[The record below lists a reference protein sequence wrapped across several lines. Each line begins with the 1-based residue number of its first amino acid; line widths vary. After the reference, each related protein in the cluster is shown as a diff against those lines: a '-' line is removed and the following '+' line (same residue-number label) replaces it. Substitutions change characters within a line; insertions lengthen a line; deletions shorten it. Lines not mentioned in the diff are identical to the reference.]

1 MGITSRGRRSALMA
15 GFAAAAVL
23 AGAAGCGGGDD
34 EASGD
39 GTITLT
45 VDVFGQF
52 GYEELYQEYM
62 ASHPNIKIVER
73 GTGANLDE
81 YSPRLTQWLAAG
93 KGAGDVVAIEE
104 GLLVEY
110 KANPG
115 NFVNLLDH
123 GAADLK
129 PNFMEWK
136 WNQGLTADGKQL
148 LGLGTDVGGMAMC
161 YRKDLFEKAGLP
173 TERDAVSK
181 LWPTWADYVKVG
193 EQFKAKNT
201 GAAFLDAA
209 TNTFNTI
216 VLQTA
221 GDAGG
226 YTYYDTGNKLVVD
239 SNPAVKQA
247 WDTTMDIIDSGLSGK
262 YGAWSDE
269 WVAAFKQAKFATIAC
284 PAWMT
289 GVIEG
294 NAGADASGKWDIA
307 SVPGN
312 GGNWGGSF
320 LAVPKQ
326 GKHQKEAAEL
336 AKFLTSPQGQIGAFK
351 AKGPLPSSP
360 QALDDP
366 AIAQATNA
374 YFSNAP
380 TGQIFAA
387 GAKSLKPVY
396 MGPRNQAVRTEVE
409 NAVRTVEL
417 GQRNPAQ
424 GWTDAVA
431 NAKKAADK

>member
-1 MGITSRGRRSALMA
+1 MVTFTRRRL
-15 GFAAAAVL
+15 AAVAL
-23 AGAAGCGGGDD
+23 VATTALLGATACGGGDD
-34 EASGD
+34 EAAAG
-39 GTITLT
+39 GPVTLT

-52 GYEELYQEYM
+52 GYEQLYKEYM
-62 ASHPNIKIVER
+62 AAHPDVKIVER
-73 GTGANLDE
+73 GTGSNLDE
-81 YSPRLTQWLAAG
+81 YSPKLTQWLAAG
-93 KGAGDVVAIEE
+93 KGAGDIVAIEE

-110 KANPG
+110 KANPQ

-129 PNFMEWK
+129 GNFLDWK

-148 LGLGTDVGGMAMC
+148 IGLGTDVGGMAMC
-161 YRKDLFEKAGLP
+161 YRKDLFAKAGLP
-173 TERDAVSK
+173 TDREAVSK
-181 LWPTWADYVKVG
+181 LWPTWADYIRVG

-201 GAAFLDAA
+201 GASFLDAA

-216 VLQTA
+216 LLQTA
-221 GDAGG
+221 GNTTG
-226 YTYYDTGNKLVVD
+226 YSYYDTSDKLVVD
-239 SNPAVKQA
+239 SNPAVRQA
-247 WDTTMDIIDSGLSGK
+247 YDTTMDIIDSGLSGR
-262 YGAWSDE
+262 YGSWSEE
-269 WVAAFKQAKFATIAC
+269 WVSAFKQSKFATIAC

-294 NAGADASGKWDIA
+294 NAGAGAKGKWDIA
-307 SVPGN
+307 QVPGN

-326 GKHQKEAAEL
+326 SKHQAEAIEL
-336 AKFLTSPQGQIGAFK
+336 AKFLTSAKGQIGAFK

-360 QALDDP
+360 QALADP
-366 AIAQATNA
+366 AIVDSTNA
-374 YFSNAP
+374 YFSAAP
-380 TGQIFAA
+380 VGRIFAE

-396 MGPRNQAVRTEVE
+396 MGPKNQAVRTEVE

-417 GQRNPAQ
+417 GKRSPQQ

-431 NAKKAADK
+431 NAEKAAAK

>member
-1 MGITSRGRRSALMA
+1 MLTFTRRRL
-15 GFAAAAVL
+15 AAV
-23 AGAAGCGGGDD
+23 AVVAATALLGTTACGGGDD
-34 EASGD
+34 AAAD
-39 GTITLT
+39 GPITLT

-52 GYEELYQEYM
+52 GYADLYQEYM
-62 ASHPNIKIVER
+62 ASHPGVKIVER
-73 GTGANLDE
+73 GTGGNLDE
-81 YSPRLTQWLAAG
+81 YSPKLTQWLAAG

-110 KANPG
+110 KANPQ

-129 PNFMEWK
+129 GNFLDWK

-148 LGLGTDVGGMAMC
+148 IGLGTDVGGMAMC
-161 YRKDLFEKAGLP
+161 YRTDLFAKAGLP
-173 TERDAVSK
+173 TDREAVSK
-181 LWPTWADYVKVG
+181 LWPTWQDYIKVG
-193 EQFKAKNT
+193 EQFTAKKT
-201 GAAFLDAA
+201 GASFLDAA

-216 VLQTA
+216 LLQTA
-221 GDAGG
+221 GNSSG
-226 YTYYDTGNKLVVD
+226 YSYYDTNNNLVVG

-247 WDTTMDIIDSGLSGK
+247 YDTTMDIIDSGLSGK
-262 YGAWSDE
+262 YGSWSEE
-269 WVAAFKQAKFATIAC
+269 WVSAFKQSKFATIAC

-294 NAGADASGKWDIA
+294 NAGAGAKGKWDIA
-307 SVPGN
+307 QIPGN

-326 GKHQKEAAEL
+326 SKHQAEAIEL
-336 AKFLTSPQGQIGAFK
+336 AKFLTSAKGQIGAFK

-360 QALDDP
+360 QALEDP
-366 AIAQATNA
+366 AIIDSKNA
-374 YFSNAP
+374 YFSEAP
-380 TGQIFAA
+380 VGKIFAE

-396 MGPRNQAVRTEVE
+396 MGPKNQAVRTEVE
-409 NAVRTVEL
+409 NAVRSVEL
-417 GQRNPAQ
+417 GKRSPEQ

-431 NAKKAADK
+431 NAEKAAAK

>member
-1 MGITSRGRRSALMA
+1 MVTFTRRRL
-15 GFAAAAVL
+15 AAVAL
-23 AGAAGCGGGDD
+23 VATTALLGATACGGADD
-34 EASGD
+34 EAAAD
-39 GTITLT
+39 GPVTLT

-52 GYEELYQEYM
+52 GYEELYKEYM
-62 ASHPNIKIVER
+62 ASHPNVKIVER
-73 GTGANLDE
+73 GTGSNLDE
-81 YSPRLTQWLAAG
+81 YSPKLTQWLAAG
-93 KGAGDVVAIEE
+93 KGAGDIVAIEE

-110 KANPG
+110 KANPQ

-129 PNFMEWK
+129 GNFLDWK

-148 LGLGTDVGGMAMC
+148 IGLGTDVGGMAMC
-161 YRKDLFEKAGLP
+161 YRKDLFAKAGLP
-173 TERDAVSK
+173 TDREAVSK
-181 LWPTWADYVKVG
+181 LWPTWADYIKVG

-201 GAAFLDAA
+201 GASFLDAA

-216 VLQTA
+216 LLQTA
-221 GDAGG
+221 GNTTG
-226 YTYYDTGNKLVVD
+226 YSYYDTSNNLVVD

-247 WDTTMDIIDSGLSGK
+247 YDTTMDIIDSGLSGK
-262 YGAWSDE
+262 YGSWSEE
-269 WVAAFKQAKFATIAC
+269 WVSAFKQSKFATIAC

-294 NAGADASGKWDIA
+294 NAGPGAKGKWDIA
-307 SVPGN
+307 QVPGN

-326 GKHQKEAAEL
+326 GKHQAEAIEL
-336 AKFLTSPQGQIGAFK
+336 AKFLTSAKGQIGAFK

-360 QALDDP
+360 QALADL
-366 AIAQATNA
+366 AIVDSTNA
-374 YFSNAP
+374 YFSAAP
-380 TGQIFAA
+380 VGKIFAE

-396 MGPRNQAVRTEVE
+396 MGPKNQAVRTEVE

-417 GQRNPAQ
+417 GKRSPEQ
-424 GWTDAVA
+424 GWTDAVG
-431 NAKKAADK
+431 NAKKAAAK

>member
-1 MGITSRGRRSALMA
+1 MGAFSRRRLAAVALVAASALL
-15 GFAAAAVL
+15 VST
-23 AGAAGCGGGDD
+23 GCGGDD
-34 EASGD
+34 AADD

-52 GYEELYQEYM
+52 GYEQLYQEYM
-62 ASHPNIKIVER
+62 ASHPGVKIVER
-73 GTGANLDE
+73 GTGGNLDE
-81 YSPRLTQWLAAG
+81 YSPKLTQWLAAG

-123 GAADLK
+123 GAAELK
-129 PNFMEWK
+129 GNFLDWK
-136 WNQGLTADGKQL
+136 WNGGLTADGKQL
-148 LGLGTDVGGMAMC
+148 IGLGTDVGGMAMC
-161 YRKDLFEKAGLP
+161 YRKDLFAKAGLP
-173 TERDAVSK
+173 TDREAVAK
-181 LWPTWADYVKVG
+181 LWPTWQDYIRVG
-193 EQFKAKNT
+193 EQFTAKKT

-216 VLQTA
+216 LLQTA
-221 GDAGG
+221 GNAQG
-226 YTYYDTGNKLVVD
+226 YSYYDTSDNLVVD
-239 SNPAVKQA
+239 SNPAVRQA

-262 YGAWSDE
+262 YGAWSEE
-269 WVAAFKQAKFATIAC
+269 WVSAFKQAKFATIAC

-294 NAGADASGKWDIA
+294 NAGAAASGKWDIA
-307 SVPGN
+307 QVPGN
-312 GGNWGGSF
+312 GGNWGGSY

-326 GKHQKEAAEL
+326 SKHQAEAIEL
-336 AKFLTSPQGQIGAFK
+336 AKFLTSAKGQIGAFK

-360 QALDDP
+360 QALADP
-366 AIAQATNA
+366 AITGATNA
-374 YFSNAP
+374 YFSGAP
-380 TGQIFAA
+380 VGQIFAA
-387 GAKSLKPVY
+387 GAKNLKPVY
-396 MGPRNQAVRTEVE
+396 MGPKNQAVRTEVE

-417 GQRNPAQ
+417 GQRNPDQ

-431 NAKKAADK
+431 NAKKAAAK

>member
-1 MGITSRGRRSALMA
+1 MGVTPRRRVV
-15 GFAAAAVL
+15 AAAAAL
-23 AGAAGCGGGDD
+23 AALTAVAACGGA
-34 EASGD
+34 EETSAD
-39 GTITLT
+39 GKITLT

-52 GYEELYQEYM
+52 GYDELYKQYM
-62 ASHPNIKIVER
+62 DSHPNVKIVER
-73 GTGANLDE
+73 GTGGNLDE
-81 YSPRLTQWLAAG
+81 YSPKLTQWLASG
-93 KGAGDVVAIEE
+93 KGAGDIVAIEE

-110 KANPG
+110 KANPK

-129 PNFMEWK
+129 GNFMEWK
-136 WNQGLTADGKQL
+136 WNQALTADGKQL
-148 LGLGTDVGGMAMC
+148 IGLGTDVGGMAMC
-161 YRKDLFEKAGLP
+161 YRKDLFAKAGLP
-173 TERDAVSK
+173 TDRAEVSK
-181 LWPTWADYVKVG
+181 LWPTWQEYIKVG
-193 EQFKAKNT
+193 ERFKAANT

-221 GDAGG
+221 GNSTG
-226 YTYYDTGNKLVVD
+226 YHYYDTSDKLVVD
-239 SNPAVKQA
+239 SNPAVRQA
-247 WDTTMDIIDSGLSGK
+247 WDITMDVIDSGLSGK
-262 YGAWSDE
+262 YGAWSEE

-284 PAWMT
+284 PAWLT
-289 GVIEG
+289 GVIEQ
-294 NAGADASGKWDIA
+294 NAGPAAKGKWDIA

-320 LAVPKQ
+320 LAVPRQ
-326 GKHQKEAAEL
+326 SKHQAEAIEL
-336 AKFLTSPQGQIGAFK
+336 AKFLTNPQGQIGAFK

-366 AIAQATNA
+366 AIKDATNP
-374 YFSNAP
+374 YFSDAP
-380 TGQIFAA
+380 VGQIFGA

-417 GQRNPAQ
+417 GQRTPDK
-424 GWTDAVA
+424 GWQDATA

>member
-1 MGITSRGRRSALMA
+1 MLTFTRRRLVAVAVVAATALLGTTA
-15 GFAAAAVL
+15 
-23 AGAAGCGGGDD
+23 CGGGDD
-34 EASGD
+34 AAAD
-39 GTITLT
+39 GPITLT

-52 GYEELYQEYM
+52 GYADLYQEYM
-62 ASHPNIKIVER
+62 ASHPGVKIVER
-73 GTGANLDE
+73 GTGGNLDE
-81 YSPRLTQWLAAG
+81 YSPKLTQWLAAG

-110 KANPG
+110 KANPQ

-129 PNFMEWK
+129 GNFLDWK

-148 LGLGTDVGGMAMC
+148 IGLGTDVGGMAMC
-161 YRKDLFEKAGLP
+161 YRTDLFAKAGLP
-173 TERDAVSK
+173 TDREAVSK
-181 LWPTWADYVKVG
+181 LWPTWQDYIKVG
-193 EQFKAKNT
+193 EQFTAKKT
-201 GAAFLDAA
+201 GASFLDAA

-216 VLQTA
+216 LLQTA
-221 GDAGG
+221 GNSSG
-226 YTYYDTGNKLVVD
+226 YSYYDTGNNLVVG

-247 WDTTMDIIDSGLSGK
+247 YDTTMDIIDSGLSGK
-262 YGAWSDE
+262 YGSWSEE
-269 WVAAFKQAKFATIAC
+269 WVSAFKQSKFATIAC

-294 NAGADASGKWDIA
+294 NAGAGAKGKWDIA
-307 SVPGN
+307 QIPGN

-326 GKHQKEAAEL
+326 SKHQAEAIEL
-336 AKFLTSPQGQIGAFK
+336 AKFLTSAKGQIGAFK

-360 QALDDP
+360 QALEDP
-366 AIAQATNA
+366 AIIDSKNA
-374 YFSNAP
+374 YFSEAP
-380 TGQIFAA
+380 VGKIFAE

-396 MGPRNQAVRTEVE
+396 MGPKNQAVRTEVE
-409 NAVRTVEL
+409 NAVRSVEL
-417 GQRNPAQ
+417 GKRSPEQ

-431 NAKKAADK
+431 NAEKAAAK

>member
-1 MGITSRGRRSALMA
+1 MGLFARRRMATVAVVAATAL
-15 GFAAAAVL
+15 L
-23 AGAAGCGGGDD
+23 TTAGCGGD
-34 EASGD
+34 EPAAD
-39 GTITLT
+39 GPVTLT

-52 GYEELYQEYM
+52 GYEQLYQEYM
-62 ASHPNIKIVER
+62 ASHPGVKIVER
-73 GTGANLDE
+73 GTGGNLDE
-81 YSPRLTQWLAAG
+81 YSPKLTQWLAAG

-110 KANPG
+110 KANPQ

-129 PNFMEWK
+129 GNFLEWK
-136 WNQGLTADGKQL
+136 WNGGMTADGKQL
-148 LGLGTDVGGMAMC
+148 IGLGTDVGGMAIC
-161 YRKDLFEKAGLP
+161 YRTDLFAKAGLP

-181 LWPTWADYVKVG
+181 LWPTWQDYVKVG
-193 EQFKAKNT
+193 EKFKAANT
-201 GAAFLDAA
+201 GASFLDAA

-216 VLQTA
+216 LLQSA
-221 GDAGG
+221 GNAQG
-226 YTYYDTGNKLVVD
+226 YSYYDTSDNLVVD
-239 SNPAVKQA
+239 SNPAVRQA
-247 WDTTMDIIDSGLSGK
+247 YDTTMDIIDSGLSGK
-262 YGAWSDE
+262 YGAWSEE
-269 WVAAFKQAKFATIAC
+269 WVSAFKQAKFATIAC

-294 NAGADASGKWDIA
+294 NAGPAAKGKWDIA
-307 SVPGN
+307 QVPGN
-312 GGNWGGSF
+312 GGNWGGSY

-326 GKHQKEAAEL
+326 GKHQAEAIEL
-336 AKFLTSPQGQIGAFK
+336 AKFLTSAKGQIGAFK

-366 AIAQATNA
+366 AIASATNP
-374 YFSNAP
+374 YFSAAP
-380 TGQIFAA
+380 VGKIFAA

-396 MGPRNQAVRTEVE
+396 MGPKNQAVRTEVE

-424 GWTDAVA
+424 GWTDAVT
-431 NAKKAADK
+431 NAKKAAAK

>member
-1 MGITSRGRRSALMA
+1 MLTFTRRRL
-15 GFAAAAVL
+15 AAV
-23 AGAAGCGGGDD
+23 AVVAATALLGTTACGGGDD
-34 EASGD
+34 AAAD
-39 GTITLT
+39 GPITLT

-52 GYEELYQEYM
+52 GYADLYQEYM
-62 ASHPNIKIVER
+62 AANPGVKIVER
-73 GTGANLDE
+73 GTGGNLDE
-81 YSPRLTQWLAAG
+81 YSPKLTQWLAAG

-110 KANPG
+110 KANPQ

-129 PNFMEWK
+129 GNFLDWK

-148 LGLGTDVGGMAMC
+148 IGLGTDVGGMAMC
-161 YRKDLFEKAGLP
+161 YRKDLFAKAGLP
-173 TERDAVSK
+173 TDREAVSK
-181 LWPTWADYVKVG
+181 LWPTWQDYIKVG
-193 EQFKAKNT
+193 EQFTAKKT
-201 GAAFLDAA
+201 GASFLDAA

-216 VLQTA
+216 LLQTA
-221 GDAGG
+221 GNSSG
-226 YTYYDTGNKLVVD
+226 YSYYDTSNNLVVG

-247 WDTTMDIIDSGLSGK
+247 YDTTMDIIDSGLSGK
-262 YGAWSDE
+262 YGSWSEE
-269 WVAAFKQAKFATIAC
+269 WVSAFKQSKFATIAC

-294 NAGADASGKWDIA
+294 NAGAGAKGKWDIA
-307 SVPGN
+307 QVPGN

-326 GKHQKEAAEL
+326 SKHQAEAIEL
-336 AKFLTSPQGQIGAFK
+336 AKFLTSAKGQIGAFK

-360 QALDDP
+360 QALEDP
-366 AIAQATNA
+366 AIIDSKNA
-374 YFSNAP
+374 YFSEAP
-380 TGQIFAA
+380 VGKIFAE

-396 MGPRNQAVRTEVE
+396 MGPKNQAVRTEVE
-409 NAVRTVEL
+409 NAVRSVEL
-417 GQRNPAQ
+417 GKRSPEQ

-431 NAKKAADK
+431 NAEKAAAK

>member
-1 MGITSRGRRSALMA
+1 LAVAALA
-15 GFAAAAVL
+15 TVSVLTAAS
-23 AGAAGCGGGDD
+23 GCSGNNG
-34 EASGD
+34 ASGD

-52 GYEELYQEYM
+52 GYDQLYKEYM
-62 ASHPNIKIVER
+62 ASHPKIKIVER
-73 GTGANLDE
+73 GTGGNLDE
-81 YSPRLTQWLAAG
+81 YSPKLTQWLAAG
-93 KGAGDVVAIEE
+93 QGAGDIVAIEE

-115 NFVNLLDH
+115 NFVNLFDH
-123 GAADLK
+123 GAADLQG
-129 PNFMEWK
+129 NFLPWK
-136 WNQGLTADGKQL
+136 WEQARTADGKKL
-148 LGLGTDVGGMAMC
+148 IGLGTDVGGMAMC
-161 YRKDLFEKAGLP
+161 YRTDLFAKAGLP

-181 LWPTWADYVKVG
+181 LWPTWQDYIKVG
-193 EQFKAKNT
+193 ERFKAANT

-209 TNTFNTI
+209 TNTFNTV

-221 GDAGG
+221 GNASG
-226 YTYYDTGNKLVVD
+226 YHYYDTSNNLVVA

-247 WDTTMDIIDSGLSGK
+247 WDITMNIVGSGLSGK
-262 YGAWSDE
+262 YGAWSNE
-269 WVAAFKQAKFATIAC
+269 WVSAFKQAKFATIAC

-294 NAGADASGKWDIA
+294 NAGAEAKGKWDIA
-307 SVPGN
+307 TVPGN

-326 GKHQKEAAEL
+326 SKHQKEAIEL
-336 AKFLTSPQGQIGAFK
+336 TKFLTSPQGQIGAFK
-351 AKGPLPSSP
+351 SKGPLPSSP

-366 AIAQATNA
+366 AVKDATNA

-380 TGQIFAA
+380 VGKIFGA
-387 GAKSLKPVY
+387 GAISLKPVY
-396 MGPRNQAVRTEVE
+396 MGPKNQAVRTEVE

-417 GQRNPAQ
+417 GQRTPAD
-424 GWTDAVA
+424 GWNDAMN
-431 NAKKAADK
+431 NAKKAADKK

>member
-1 MGITSRGRRSALMA
+1 MLTFTRRRL
-15 GFAAAAVL
+15 AAV
-23 AGAAGCGGGDD
+23 AVVAATALLGTTACGGGDD
-34 EASGD
+34 AAAD
-39 GTITLT
+39 GPITLT

-52 GYEELYQEYM
+52 GYADLYQEYM
-62 ASHPNIKIVER
+62 ASHPGVKIVER
-73 GTGANLDE
+73 GTGGNLDE
-81 YSPRLTQWLAAG
+81 YSPKLTQWLAAG

-110 KANPG
+110 KANPQ

-129 PNFMEWK
+129 GNFLDWK

-148 LGLGTDVGGMAMC
+148 IGLGTDVGGMAMC
-161 YRKDLFEKAGLP
+161 YRTDLFAKAGLP
-173 TERDAVSK
+173 TDREAVSK
-181 LWPTWADYVKVG
+181 LWPTWQDYIKVG
-193 EQFKAKNT
+193 EQFTAKKT
-201 GAAFLDAA
+201 GASFLDAA

-216 VLQTA
+216 LLQTA
-221 GDAGG
+221 GNSSG
-226 YTYYDTGNKLVVD
+226 YSYYDTGNNLVVG

-247 WDTTMDIIDSGLSGK
+247 YDTTMDIIDSGLSGK
-262 YGAWSDE
+262 YGSWSEE
-269 WVAAFKQAKFATIAC
+269 WVSAFKQSKFATIAC

-294 NAGADASGKWDIA
+294 NAGAAAKGKWDIA
-307 SVPGN
+307 QIPGN

-326 GKHQKEAAEL
+326 SKHQAEAIEL
-336 AKFLTSPQGQIGAFK
+336 AKFLTSAKGQIGAFK

-360 QALDDP
+360 QALEDP
-366 AIAQATNA
+366 AIIDSKNA
-374 YFSNAP
+374 YFSEAP
-380 TGQIFAA
+380 VGKIFAE

-396 MGPRNQAVRTEVE
+396 MGPKNQAVRTEVE
-409 NAVRTVEL
+409 NAVRSVEL
-417 GQRNPAQ
+417 GKRSPEQ

-431 NAKKAADK
+431 NAEKAAAK

>member
-1 MGITSRGRRSALMA
+1 MLTFTRRRL
-15 GFAAAAVL
+15 AAV
-23 AGAAGCGGGDD
+23 AVVAATALLGTTACGGGDD
-34 EASGD
+34 AAD
-39 GTITLT
+39 GPITLT

-52 GYEELYQEYM
+52 GYADLYQEYM
-62 ASHPNIKIVER
+62 TANPGVKIVER
-73 GTGANLDE
+73 GTGGNLDE
-81 YSPRLTQWLAAG
+81 YSPKLTQWLAAG

-110 KANPG
+110 KANPQ

-129 PNFMEWK
+129 GNFLDWK

-148 LGLGTDVGGMAMC
+148 IGLGTDVGGMAMC
-161 YRKDLFEKAGLP
+161 YRTDLFAKAGLP
-173 TERDAVSK
+173 TDREAVSK
-181 LWPTWADYVKVG
+181 LWPTWQDYIKVG
-193 EQFKAKNT
+193 EQFTAKKT
-201 GAAFLDAA
+201 GASFLDAA

-216 VLQTA
+216 LLQTA
-221 GDAGG
+221 GNSSG
-226 YTYYDTGNKLVVD
+226 YSYYDTGNNLVVG

-247 WDTTMDIIDSGLSGK
+247 YDTTMDIIDSGLSGK
-262 YGAWSDE
+262 YGSWSEE
-269 WVAAFKQAKFATIAC
+269 WVSAFKQSKFATIAC

-294 NAGADASGKWDIA
+294 NAGAGAKGKWDIA
-307 SVPGN
+307 QIPGN

-326 GKHQKEAAEL
+326 SKHQAEAIEL
-336 AKFLTSPQGQIGAFK
+336 AKFLTSAKGQIGAFK

-366 AIAQATNA
+366 AIMDSKNA
-374 YFSNAP
+374 YFSEAP
-380 TGQIFAA
+380 VGKIFAE

-396 MGPRNQAVRTEVE
+396 MGPKNQAVRTEVE
-409 NAVRTVEL
+409 NAVRSVEL
-417 GQRNPAQ
+417 GKRSPEQ
-424 GWTDAVA
+424 GWSDAVA
-431 NAKKAADK
+431 NAEKAAAK